1 MSELDRPPRRRL
13 LRIGGTTVAAA
24 VLLAACTETGDDD
37 AGTDEGPRPSRA
49 DREILRTA
57 SSLEQVAVVVYETI
71 LDSGTVTT
79 TGVDDAL
86 ELFRRHHREHA
97 ELFAGATAD
106 AGGEPFTEPNPV
118 VRQQLQPALDAIADE
133 AAALALALDVERLLA
148 ETYQSFVGAFTD
160 RSFDVATMSVGG
172 TEARHAAVLAPLIG
186 RPSSPGPFQPSDAAI
201 PAGTGLPGA

>member
-1 MSELDRPPRRRL
+1 MSELDRLPRRGL
-13 LRIGGTTVAAA
+13 LRIGGTTAAAA

-37 AGTDEGPRPSRA
+37 AGTDERQRPSRA

-57 SSLEQVAVVVYETI
+57 SSLDELAVVLYETI
-71 LDSGTVTT
+71 LDSGIVTT
-79 TGVDDAL
+79 AAVGDTL

-97 ELFAGATAD
+97 RLFAAATAD

-133 AAALALALDVERLLA
+133 AAALALALDIERVLA

-186 RPSSPGPFQPSDAAI
+186 RPSAPDAFQPTDQAI
-201 PAGTGLPGA
+201 PTGTGLPAA